1 MRLIKLLLT
10 FTLLFTGIA
19 SAQSDHTSG
28 EAPRWSIEKA
38 NSWYDK
44 QPWYTGFNY
53 APGYAINQI
62 EMWQEDT
69 FDPEAIDRELGWA
82 EDIGFTMAR
91 VFLHNLLWEQDK
103 EGFVKRIETFLEIAD
118 KHNIKIMM
126 ILFDDVWDPAP
137 HLGKQRSPIPH
148 THNSGWVQG
157 PGRDILEDVNRH
169 DELEGYVRGIFSH
182 FRNDDRI
189 AIWDV
194 YNEPGNLNENTYG
207 FREAKNKQFH
217 TLQLLKKV
225 FAWARSENP
234 TQPLTLG
241 VWRSR
246 YGAWNGENPNDP
258 ATPLYNFM
266 LDNSDIIT
274 FHTYEGLKNVKGVV
288 RPLLDLARPIICTE
302 YMARPYS
309 TFEEIMPYFAEHKI
323 GAINWGFIAGRS
335 QTNYPWPSWEK
346 HFNTEP
352 TPWFHDVLRMDGT
365 AYSDEEVKFISD
377 LIKQTK

>member
-1 MRLIKLLLT
+1 MRFITLALT
-10 FTLLFTGIA
+10 FTLLFTTLA

-38 NSWYDK
+38 NSWYAK

-69 FDPEAIDRELGWA
+69 FDPQAIDRELGWA

-91 VFLHNLLWEQDK
+91 VYLHNLLWDQDK
-103 EGFVKRIETFLEIAD
+103 IGFVKRIDQFLEIAD

-157 PGRDILEDVNRH
+157 PGRDILQDLNRH
-169 DELEGYVRGIFSH
+169 DELEDYVRGILA
-182 FRNDDRI
+182 RYANDDRI
-189 AIWDV
+189 AIWDL
-194 YNEPGNLNENTYG
+194 YNEPGNTNDNTYST
-207 FREAKNKQFH
+207 REPPRKAFH
-217 TLQLLKKV
+217 SLQLLKKV
-225 FAWARSENP
+225 FFWARDENP
-234 TQPLTLG
+234 SQPITSG
-241 VWRSR
+241 IWRSR
-246 YGAWNGENPNDP
+246 DGKWNGANPESKVKG
-258 ATPLYNFM
+258 LYDFM
-266 LDNSDIIT
+266 VENSDIIT
-274 FHTYEGLKNVKGVV
+274 FHSYNGIQDTTSLIKETAKLG
-288 RPLLDLARPIICTE
+288 RPMICTE

-309 TFEEIMPYFAEHKI
+309 TFEEIMPLFAEHKI
-323 GAINWGFIAGRS
+323 GAINWGFIAGKS
-335 QTNYPWPSWEK
+335 QTNYPWPSWGK
-346 HFNTEP
+346 TFHTEP
-352 TPWFHDVLRMDGT
+352 TPWFHDILRMDGT
-365 AYSDEEVKFISD
+365 AYSAEEVKFIKS